1 MLSKPKRII
10 TPVSKL
16 QLNKKPL
23 IQKQQKRKQ
32 MVDNLDKKIMK
43 IRSKK
48 SLWISHKI
56 SSNSSCKKCEIW

>member
-48 SLWISHKI
+48 SSWISHKI
-56 SSNSSCKKCEIW
+56 SNNSSCKKCEIW